1 MIRDPGGS
9 LLFRISRLRDLMKL
23 SADPDNLLLV
33 LLNEFLHIDHVL
45 TSKKK
50 SAGMR
55 DPTARLSHNC
65 ASSGNGMFL

>member
-1 MIRDPGGS
+1 
-9 LLFRISRLRDLMKL
+9 MKL

-50 SAGMR
+50 SAVIRPLTPG
-55 DPTARLSHNC
+55 LSHNF